1 MDDERLGVGD
11 VGGRGQR
18 SFSTEPMVG
27 SISSGTYLGDGRE
40 IDLCFRMGVL
50 GDADA
55 GLEAGDISYVILAG
69 GDSAGGGIWRA
80 ERPRDLAVG
89 DPRYDIVDSMNALS
103 SSGVYL
109 EVGLTDRM
117 LGLTGLFPEIKLVL

>member
-1 MDDERLGVGD
+1 MKPDGSAEATISSAELAGECDLERVPKRVDDDRLGVGD

-27 SISSGTYLGDGRE
+27 SISSGTNLGDGLD
-40 IDLCFRMGVL
+40 IDLCFRTGVL

-55 GLEAGDISYVILAG
+55 WLATGDISYAILAG
-69 GDSAGGGIWRA
+69 GDRAGGGIWRA

-89 DPRYDIVDSMNALS
+89 DPR
-103 SSGVYL
+103 
-109 EVGLTDRM
+109 
-117 LGLTGLFPEIKLVL
+117 